1 MSFHFVPVQIK
12 YIISNLFS
20 REKKRVYF
28 AFPCTY
34 YMASNIY
41 YDYNNVSSFHIG
53 TYQIEGNMK
62 YPTTSASLIL
72 CACFP
77 KKKKKRKKEEGIYE
91 ITTP

>member
-1 MSFHFVPVQIK
+1 
-12 YIISNLFS
+12 
-20 REKKRVYF
+20 
-28 AFPCTY
+28 
-34 YMASNIY
+34 MASDIY

-77 KKKKKRKKEEGIYE
+77 EKKKKKGIYE